1 MPIES
6 ISLGLVVS
14 DDSNTTLEPTV
25 LVLLSLHNQ
34 HGEFGS
40 EAEFLLKASQI
51 QDTLER
57 QDKPYPIRMFVA
69 REAQVSGHTVNLSQV
84 QHLEEFK
91 ACQKPFI
98 QELERILKC
107 SYAAFGV

>member
-57 QDKPYPIRMFVA
+57 QDKPYPIRMFVP
-69 REAQVSGHTVNLSQV
+69 RDSQDSRHTVSLSQV
-84 QHLEEFK
+84 HDLEEVK
-91 ACQKPFI
+91 AAQAPFM
-98 QELERILKC
+98 QELDRILKC